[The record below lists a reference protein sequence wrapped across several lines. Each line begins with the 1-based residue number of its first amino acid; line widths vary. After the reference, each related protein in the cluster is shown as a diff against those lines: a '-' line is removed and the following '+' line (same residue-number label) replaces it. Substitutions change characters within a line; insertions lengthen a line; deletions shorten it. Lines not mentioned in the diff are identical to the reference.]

1 MVATLVAAALIF
13 GPTFAWAESSG
24 GDLPWFV
31 GGVLGFYVLNV
42 ISAFFGVAFIGV
54 ARRSI
59 AGEPWSMGDGWSA
72 AAWRLGPILW
82 WAAVSTVVG
91 LILQALERVRGGVV
105 INVVARWIVGAAW
118 SLATFFIVPVLA
130 VEGGSPFAAAKRSAQ
145 IVRKR
150 WGEGIVG
157 ATAIGGLFT
166 IAICVAVIPI
176 VLGLASI
183 TSSPFVGLL
192 LVVVGVVAAAIAIV
206 ANSAASQLFRFVL
219 YEYAATDNV
228 VGGSHRR
235 SSTARSRSAAASFAD
250 AVFGGRCRL
259 PPAMRIGVAKEI
271 KQDEYRVALTPAGAL
286 ELTRQGHEVVIETG
300 AGLGSAMPDRD
311 YERVGARIG
320 SVEEVWESSD
330 LVLKVKE
337 PIEPEYSRL
346 REGLILFTY
355 LHIAADEPLTRAL
368 LDSGITAVAYETV
381 EVGRTLPLLAPMSEV
396 AGRLASQAGA
406 YFLEKPLG
414 GRGLL
419 LGGVPGVA
427 PGRVV
432 IVGGGVVGY
441 NAAVI
446 ALGLGAQVTILER
459 SIDRMRHLEEVLS
472 GRVTLLMSSSLQIE
486 ASVTDADLVI
496 GAVLIP
502 GAVAPKLVTREMIGE
517 MKDGAVVV
525 DVAIDQGGCFETSH
539 ATTHADPVYVV
550 DGVTHYCVANM
561 PGAVPITSTKSL
573 TNATLPYV
581 EAIANRGLRD
591 AVANDPA
598 LAKGVNVVDG
608 KLTYEAVAEAHG
620 LDYTPL
626 EGVLP
631 LSAV

>member
-1 MVATLVAAALIF
+1 
-13 GPTFAWAESSG
+13 
-24 GDLPWFV
+24 
-31 GGVLGFYVLNV
+31 
-42 ISAFFGVAFIGV
+42 
-54 ARRSI
+54 
-59 AGEPWSMGDGWSA
+59 
-72 AAWRLGPILW
+72 
-82 WAAVSTVVG
+82 
-91 LILQALERVRGGVV
+91 
-105 INVVARWIVGAAW
+105 
-118 SLATFFIVPVLA
+118 
-130 VEGGSPFAAAKRSAQ
+130 
-145 IVRKR
+145 
-150 WGEGIVG
+150 
-157 ATAIGGLFT
+157 
-166 IAICVAVIPI
+166 
-176 VLGLASI
+176 
-183 TSSPFVGLL
+183 
-192 LVVVGVVAAAIAIV
+192 
-206 ANSAASQLFRFVL
+206 
-219 YEYAATDNV
+219 
-228 VGGSHRR
+228 
-235 SSTARSRSAAASFAD
+235 
-250 AVFGGRCRL
+250 
-259 PPAMRIGVAKEI
+259 MRIGVAKEI

-300 AGLGSAMPDRD
+300 AGLGSAMPDGD

-539 ATTHADPVYVV
+539 ATTHHDPVYVV